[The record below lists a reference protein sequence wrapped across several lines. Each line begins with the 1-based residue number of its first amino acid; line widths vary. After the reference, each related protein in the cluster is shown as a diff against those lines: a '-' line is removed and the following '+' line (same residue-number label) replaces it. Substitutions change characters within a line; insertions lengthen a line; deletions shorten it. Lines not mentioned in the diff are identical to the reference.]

1 MHLRTLLTLL
11 AVGAFASPAMGQG
24 GLIGRSEPPS
34 FRGREDVE
42 AQLDRSVLG
51 AVPSPEGKYY
61 PAQDVPV
68 EALTSRPRRRVSG
81 RGEIIARD
89 SSPILYAITHPL
101 AARRSRGTR

>member
-1 MHLRTLLTLL
+1 MHLRPLLTLL

-34 FRGREDVE
+34 YRGREDVD
-42 AQLDRSVLG
+42 AQFERTIIG

-68 EALTSRPRRRVSG
+68 EALTSRPSRKVRG
-81 RGEIIARD
+81 RGEIIPRN